1 MKDLIFSANV
11 VMPIFL
17 LIMLGYAL
25 TRIKLW
31 DESFLKTANN
41 VCFKVF
47 LPVLLFHNVASAN
60 IFEVFNGKLILYVCL
75 CACFLCGL
83 LFILVPLFIKDNKR
97 RGVIIQGTFRSNFLL
112 FESPQMF
119 SFHPNL
125 ASHNLAI
132 LD

>member
-31 DESFLKTANN
+31 DESYLKTANN

-47 LPVLLFHNVASAN
+47 LHVLLFHNVASAN
-60 IFEVFNGKLILYVCL
+60 ILEVFNGKLVLYDCL
-75 CACFLCGL
+75 
-83 LFILVPLFIKDNKR
+83 
-97 RGVIIQGTFRSNFLL
+97 
-112 FESPQMF
+112 
-119 SFHPNL
+119 
-125 ASHNLAI
+125 
-132 LD
+132 